1 MRLAIL
7 NEGCNV
13 TLEAKPFPVIGEP
26 PYLFITRLSERGA
39 AEVRG
44 RFDVCCGQALLSEV
58 KRKNVILKMC

>member
-58 KRKNVILKMC
+58 KRKNVI